1 LSLQIEQ
8 MQVTLTSAAAQI
20 ATLNSQEKTLA
31 VAATAG
37 SQATSTSNSGYYIPA
52 NVYTVTI
59 IHDAFLEV
67 PSGVNN
73 NGTTIMQQV
82 QPQIRLKPG
91 LQTWVYKERIQT
103 DGGGIYYRVFDPDGE
118 SSADYH
124 LRAVDIQIRMPDGRP
139 NPISYPTDVVKAKTT
154 STAIGY
160 YVYAFDGN
168 EKPIMEA
175 INPRIS
181 YGANETVLVHAGRIV
196 ATGNMI
202 FLAVYDPD
210 GTPGVFIIGEE
221 LELLKVWD

>member
-1 LSLQIEQ
+1 MEIEQ
-8 MQVTLTSAAAQI
+8 MQVTLTSAAVQI
-20 ATLNSQEKTLA
+20 ATLNAQEKTLA
-31 VAATAG
+31 IAATAG
-37 SQATSTSNSGYYIPA
+37 SQPTSTLNSGYNIPA
-52 NVYTVTI
+52 NVFTVTI

-67 PSGVNN
+67 PVGVNN
-73 NGTTIMQQV
+73 KDAPIMQQV
-82 QPQIRLKPG
+82 QPQIKLSPG
-91 LQTWVYKERIQT
+91 FQTWVYKERIPA

-139 NPISYPTDVVKAKTT
+139 NPVSYPTDVVKAKTT
-154 STAIGY
+154 SAAIGY
-160 YVYAFDGN
+160 YVYAFDSN
-168 EKPIMEA
+168 NKPIMEA

-181 YGANETVLVHAGRIV
+181 YGANESVLVHAGRIV

-202 FLAVYDPD
+202 FFAAYDPD